1 MQAILYSVVWE
12 AFSERWCV
20 SWNPNDKVSQ
30 PYQNLGRPFQVTIVS
45 HHVSVIVSNTYKHS
59 TQIHFDRWAW
69 GRNTNG
75 GPKPEAHIT
84 YVYVV
89 SNDTILQIKRNIS
102 VFLLWQIYRFEDLED
117 QWILG
122 FLGFDF
128 GTWCCRE
135 SQPLLWG
142 LSPFLPTLGPMSCP
156 WKDLTHTSGP
166 MSKLLL

>member
-1 MQAILYSVVWE
+1 M
-12 AFSERWCV
+12 
-20 SWNPNDKVSQ
+20 SQ

-102 VFLLWQIYRFEDLED
+102 VFLLWQIYRFEDLEV
-117 QWILG
+117 Q
-122 FLGFDF
+122 
-128 GTWCCRE
+128 
-135 SQPLLWG
+135 
-142 LSPFLPTLGPMSCP
+142 
-156 WKDLTHTSGP
+156 
-166 MSKLLL
+166 